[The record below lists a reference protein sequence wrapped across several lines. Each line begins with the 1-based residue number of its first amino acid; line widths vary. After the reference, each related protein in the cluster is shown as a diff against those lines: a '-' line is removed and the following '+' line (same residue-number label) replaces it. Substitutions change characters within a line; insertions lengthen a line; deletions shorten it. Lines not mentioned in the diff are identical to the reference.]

1 MSKGSIFTL
10 EPKAADK
17 NLVKA
22 INNNL
27 ASNDL
32 TSALSALGEAP
43 KRILD
48 YPLSVETLSALA
60 EQLVK
65 SQLAEPGPHAEGL
78 AAILGKDDNLSSRL
92 QAEIKQRLLRRLS
105 RWQTGPSAARQLARD
120 LHEGA
125 LADMVASEISANPD
139 QLEALLGKKPY
150 RDLTKELRDRAII
163 AKGELPAD
171 GLRRYDWIAVVDDIN
186 DASDKKKLAKGLL
199 FGLRRYYEL
208 NSRETI
214 IVDVDLAETDP
225 DWEAK

>member
-22 INNNL
+22 INSNL
-27 ASNDL
+27 ASNNL

-43 KRILD
+43 NRILD
-48 YPLSVETLSALA
+48 YPLSAETLSALA
-60 EQLVK
+60 GQLVK
-65 SQLAEPGPHAEGL
+65 SQLADPGPHAVGL
-78 AAILGKDDNLSSRL
+78 SGILGKDGNLSSRL
-92 QAEIKQRLLRRLS
+92 QAEMKQRLLRRLS

-150 RDLTKELRDRAII
+150 RDLTKELRDRAVI
-163 AKGELPAD
+163 AKGEFPAD

-208 NSRETI
+208 NARETI

-225 DWEAK
+225 EWEAK